1 MDYPFIFEFEHIY
14 YPVLAAVGI
23 TDFLI
28 KITNIFETSTAE
40 IMLVHPGTKRLH
52 FLHQLTIGNPIKRL
66 TEVHVYDIYSPS
78 LFNQLCYFLKEVNLL
93 AIVILSR
100 GKCGPSKC
108 VTHYLVAMAV
118 ADLMAVIIEVILKRK
133 NNIYL
138 PINFLFITPICAMKL
153 VTKIAA
159 LDCSV
164 WFTVAFTFD
173 RFVAICCP
181 NLKRKHCTQR
191 TANVVLGTVCV
202 LGCLRSIP
210 FYFMFEPQ
218 LIMNNIPYFCIETF
232 AYYTSPLWAA
242 YEWFDSILT
251 PLVPIFL
258 IILLNALTLKHI
270 IQSNILRRV
279 LLSRINNQND
289 PESENRKRSM
299 ILLFTIS
306 GNFILLWMTYAL
318 HSLRWRVKNYN
329 YTDRYFSNPIYINQQ
344 TGYMLQLLSSC
355 TNTCIYGLTQR
366 KFREELKNGMK

>member
-1 MDYPFIFEFEHIY
+1 MNKRPGLE
-14 YPVLAAVGI
+14 
-23 TDFLI
+23 
-28 KITNIFETSTAE
+28 ETRDLEGFSSWW
-40 IMLVHPGTKRLH
+40 K
-52 FLHQLTIGNPIKRL
+52 
-66 TEVHVYDIYSPS
+66 
-78 LFNQLCYFLKEVNLL
+78 LKMNLL

-100 GKCGPSKC
+100 GKCGLSKC

-118 ADLMAVIIEVILKRK
+118 ADLMVVIIEVILKRI
-133 NNIYL
+133 NNIYF
-138 PINFLFITPICAMKL
+138 PINVLFITPICAMKL

-164 WFTVAFTFD
+164 WFTVAFTID

-181 NLKRKHCTQR
+181 NLKQRHCTQR
-191 TANVVLGTVCV
+191 TVNKVLATVCV

-210 FYFMFEPQ
+210 FYFMYEPQ
-218 LIMNNIPYFCIETF
+218 LIINNIAYFCIETS
-232 AYYTSPLWAA
+232 AYCTSPLWAA

-251 PLVPIFL
+251 PLVPILL
-258 IILLNALTLKHI
+258 ILLLNALTVKHI
-270 IQSNILRRV
+270 IKSNIVRRA
-279 LLSRINNQND
+279 LLSSINNQND

-306 GNFILLWMTYAL
+306 GNFILLWMTYVV

-329 YTDRYFSNPIYINQQ
+329 YTDRYYSNPIYINQQ

-366 KFREELKNGMK
+366 KFREELKNGMIYLITLNGRLYK